1 MNGSSPTYPGQVPI
15 YAPGKEPLPPGF
27 TEEDRAAIQQTKK
40 WEGYA
45 GMAMESCAVKTVL
58 AGGAGASYHSA
69 SLFSPVD
76 GLFSDFVQ
84 VLVSERSFRSCPLR
98 LRTRTPCC
106 DSRPRQ
112 A

>member
-1 MNGSSPTYPGQVPI
+1 MATAKFRRLELGPLKDMNGSSPTYPGQVPI

-58 AGGAGASYHSA
+58 AGGAGMFWS
-69 SLFSPVD
+69 
-76 GLFSDFVQ
+76 
-84 VLVSERSFRSCPLR
+84 SCLPSVAR
-98 LRTRTPCC
+98 G
-106 DSRPRQ
+106 
-112 A
+112 

>member
-58 AGGAGASYHSA
+58 AGGAGMSGHHVCPQMLYSY
-69 SLFSPVD
+69 FE
-76 GLFSDFVQ
+76 Q
-84 VLVSERSFRSCPLR
+84 VSVLGRSFHLCPPHLR
-98 LRTRTPCC
+98 MRIRYYGN
-106 DSRPRQ
+106 RPRPV
-112 A
+112 